1 MCAEILDRPVITRE
15 KDRVLYDFCPTE
27 EVNVWMLAYIDGE
40 NELCLDLAGGP
51 FAIHPDDALAFA
63 SDVRRLALKAKKQR
77 A

>member
-27 EVNVWMLAYIDGE
+27 EAHVWMQAYID
-40 NELCLDLAGGP
+40 NEGVLCMDMIGGP
-51 FAIHPDDALAFA
+51 LGIHTDDAIAFTN
-63 SDVRRLALKAKKQR
+63 DVRRLALKAKKQR